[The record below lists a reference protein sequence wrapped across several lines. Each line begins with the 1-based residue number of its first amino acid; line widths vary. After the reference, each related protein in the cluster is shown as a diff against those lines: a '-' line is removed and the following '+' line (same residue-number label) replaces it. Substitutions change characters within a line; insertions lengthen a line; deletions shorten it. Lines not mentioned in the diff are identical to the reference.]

1 MNGRAGQAPL
11 LPEVGVLGLPYH
23 HWGTHWMT
31 PHHVL
36 PRLARYF
43 NVVWLEPAHH
53 WRETVQRALRT
64 EPLRGTDGLPESF
77 EIYRPEPWL
86 PHFIRPA
93 WLSDALLRERVRRGF
108 AKLRARGCRKLVL
121 HLWYPTFEAA
131 LHRREHDLSLYHID
145 DEYSFTKDAV
155 NASPQ
160 EARVLEASDRAIV
173 ISPGL
178 LERKSGIN
186 PHMSMVPEGVDSA
199 LYERVAPEPADLAP
213 IPRPRIGYTG
223 VLKRQL
229 DWQLL
234 HELARRHPQWSFVY
248 VGPRSLPPELNT
260 IADAMA
266 ALPNVHMLGGKTAL
280 ELASYPQHFDVCTM
294 PYVVDGYTNNIYPL
308 KLHEYLAG
316 GRPIAASRIR
326 SLLDFG
332 HLIHLATGADEWS
345 AALSEALAGAAGPG
359 AGAATAARRAVA
371 RQHDWNEL
379 IFKIADIIAKGLGPQ
394 FSARLERIDTRFA
407 A

>member
-1 MNGRAGQAPL
+1 MNGRATNGAL
-11 LPEVGVLGLPYH
+11 LPDVGVLGLPYH

-43 NVVWLEPAHH
+43 NVIWLEPAHH
-53 WRETVQRALRT
+53 WRDSAKRAQ
-64 EPLRGTDGLPESF
+64 PLSGTDDLPDSF
-77 EIYRPEPWL
+77 EIYRPEAWL
-86 PHFIRPA
+86 PHVIRPS
-93 WLSDALLRERVRRGF
+93 WLNHALLRERVARGF

-121 HLWYPTFEAA
+121 HLWYPAFESA
-131 LHRREHDLSLYHID
+131 LHGGEHDLSIYHID
-145 DEYSFTKDAV
+145 DEYSFDKDSVAIG
-155 NASPQ
+155 PQ
-160 EARVLEASDRAIV
+160 EARVLRASDRVIV

-178 LERKSGIN
+178 LERKGGIN

-199 LYERVAPEPADLAP
+199 LYERIVAEPADLAP
-213 IPRPRIGYTG
+213 ISRPRIGYTG

-229 DWQLL
+229 DWELL

-248 VGPRSLPPELNT
+248 VGPRSLPPELTT

-280 ELASYPQHFDVCTM
+280 ELAEYPQHFDVCTM
-294 PYVVDGYTNNIYPL
+294 PYLVNAYTNNIYPL

-316 GRPIAASRIR
+316 GRPVAASRIR
-326 SLLDFG
+326 SLVDFG
-332 HLIHLATGADEWS
+332 HLIQLATGVDEWS
-345 AALSEALAGAAGPG
+345 AALGRALEGAAGEG
-359 AGAATAARRAVA
+359 ANAATAMRRAVA

-394 FSARLERIDTRFA
+394 FSERLDRIDIRSPI
-407 A
+407 